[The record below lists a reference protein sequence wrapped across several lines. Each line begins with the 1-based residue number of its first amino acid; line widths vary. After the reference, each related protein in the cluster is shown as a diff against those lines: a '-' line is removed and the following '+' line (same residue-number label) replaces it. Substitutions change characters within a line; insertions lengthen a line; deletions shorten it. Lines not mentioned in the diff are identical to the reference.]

1 MATLAQARARTDA
14 QRVEWVLFVDG
25 IPYAW
30 TTDVGQGTG
39 GSLLGSGAS
48 SWIGLSEAA
57 IGGVEDV
64 GARRVLGGLEMPGV
78 IREALDV
85 KAGEP
90 EPNAVTFRLHDL
102 GGLLGPLFAREGKAF
117 DVLGSRVAPGTTATA
132 ATAVGPGGS
141 SIDLWGRWI
150 GLERIGPAGER
161 RLFPCLPEALVG
173 FDHAVHENGIPPGE
187 LPPVLVSDDPLAW
200 AGRLVTLYAIY
211 RDPDSTATTAAA
223 WPTWDLQHAADGR
236 QWVGVVR
243 GVKRQRGGVFEL
255 ECHGRDA
262 LLRRQ
267 LGTVTTRSW
276 MPIAAD
282 LNYGDDS
289 IAVMFKVTY
298 SNGISAP
305 EYFDSTVFDRTLT
318 AVTKSEMIDEINGII
333 QDAFDGTS
341 TNYTGSAGQLDAW
354 TIVADLQ
361 HARVGLDTT
370 GFYVR
375 KAPQATL
382 RTFLTMHVVLP
393 SRVLRQLGFEPETQ
407 HFDGQHTATEDPKQI
422 YFEKLPFGYPLPYN
436 FSTDTTP
443 GSTYWRVEVNTIA
456 QGYTEGVQDQA
467 QWANIPAGSPRYWTP
482 KFDDAEPYTID
493 MTGGGQIVRL
503 TGGAPYIEGQSTVYH
518 TGDDVDGSASTQARY
533 FALRGKVQRT
543 VDGEPEDT
551 IQVVLLEWD
560 EDGHGNV
567 SAGAT
572 GFEPACRVVR
582 WLDPRLFGFNFRP
595 LAGDLEYWSG
605 LEGASGD
612 DGVIEALPL
621 HAYAYMLDDTPEYA
635 HSVLTQILLSTGS
648 GGGYSVAGTITA
660 GDNSPGSLDGTLF
673 FGDDL
678 ELADLGLGVPQQL
691 VAPLE
696 EIRDAFDTVPGG
708 WAGPLNRVRYAYAG
722 PFQALDTISSLFRV
736 RRLMHRWH
744 GDVFGV
750 AKLAPF
756 SPADADLT
764 ILEADLYPTDNDPR
778 SLMPD
783 QLPAPMGHLDGI
795 RLAYRWDPGEAKTQL
810 EHVERALDPDART
823 RTGDLVEDVED
834 HGLVPWVWGLRPED
848 VGTTPWYDE
857 IRLLWAHE
865 ACAFF
870 GSEHFS
876 AVVNVSRPKGQDIR
890 LGTRV
895 VLTNPWLVDSA
906 GSYGVTS
913 HVGIVTATD
922 LDPVMFSRRCEIF
935 VFAGQ
940 AEGYRYFA
948 PSARVTAQSGAVLTL
963 STDQHGHGNADLYDA
978 QGFVEPSWST
988 IGGAAIVQILYRIG
1002 ETWTLGGTHTV
1013 SSYNTGSAQL
1023 TLTTTPDT
1031 TLSYTDRWVIV
1042 VGYDT
1047 QTASTFP
1054 RGLFG
1059 PIVLDTLQ
1067 HGSGPTDGV
1076 PFQP

>member
-1 MATLAQARARTDA
+1 MATLAQARVRTDA
-14 QRVEWVLFVDG
+14 QRVEWVLFLDG

-30 TTDVGQGTG
+30 ATDIGQGVG
-39 GSLLGSGAS
+39 GNVLGSGAS
-48 SWIGLSEAA
+48 SWIGLSEDA
-57 IGGVEDV
+57 IGGVEVV
-64 GARRVLGGLEMPGV
+64 GARTVLGGLEMPGV

-102 GGLLGPLFAREGKAF
+102 SGLLGPLFAREGKAY
-117 DVLGSRVAPGTTATA
+117 DTLRSRVAPGTTATA
-132 ATAVGPGGS
+132 ATGVGPGGTS
-141 SIDLWGRWI
+141 VDLWDRWI

-161 RLFPCLPEALVG
+161 RLFPCLPEPLVG
-173 FDHAVHENGIPPGE
+173 FDHAVHQNGPLPGE
-187 LPPVLVSDDPLAW
+187 LPPVLVSDEPLAW

-211 RDPDSTATTAAA
+211 RDPDSTAATAAA
-223 WPTWDLQHAADGR
+223 WPTWDLQHAGGGR

-243 GVKRQRGGVFEL
+243 GVKRQRGGVYEL

-262 LLRRQ
+262 LMRRQ

-276 MPIAAD
+276 MPIGAD

-289 IAVMFKVTY
+289 IAVFFQVTY
-298 SNGISAP
+298 SDGSAA
-305 EYFDSTVFDRTLT
+305 EYFDGSVYDRTLT
-318 AVTKSEMIDEINGII
+318 AVTRSELITEINGII
-333 QDAFDGTS
+333 QDAYDGTS
-341 TNYTGSAGQLDAW
+341 TNYTGSAGVLDAW
-354 TIVADLQ
+354 TVGADAQ
-361 HARVGLDTT
+361 NASVGLDAT

-375 KAPQATL
+375 KDTQASSQ
-382 RTFLTMHVVLP
+382 TFLTMHVSLP

-407 HFDGQHTATEDPKQI
+407 HFDGQHTATEDTKQI
-422 YFEKLPFGYPLPYN
+422 YFQKLAQGRALPFE
-436 FSTDTTP
+436 FSADATP
-443 GSTYWRVEVNTIA
+443 GTTYWRLKVNTIA
-456 QGYTEGVQDQA
+456 LGYTQDVA
-467 QWANIPAGSPRYWTP
+467 DSNEWDNIPGGAPRYWTP
-482 KFDDAEPYTID
+482 KFGDAEPFTID
-493 MTGGGQIVRL
+493 MTGGGQIIRI
-503 TGGAPYIEGQSTVYH
+503 GGAAPYIEGQLTVYH

-560 EDGHGNV
+560 EDGHGNISV
-567 SAGAT
+567 GAT
-572 GFEPACRVVR
+572 GFEPALRVVR
-582 WLDPRLFGFNFRP
+582 WLDPRLFGFNYKP

-605 LEGASGD
+605 LEGSSGD
-612 DGVIEALPL
+612 DGVIECLPL
-621 HAYAYMLDDTPEYA
+621 HAYAYMMDDTPEYA

-648 GGGYSVAGTITA
+648 GGGYNVAGTITA
-660 GDNSPGSLDGTLF
+660 GDNSVGALDGTLF

-678 ELADLGLGVPQQL
+678 ELADMGLGIPQQL

-696 EIRDAFDTVPGG
+696 EIRDAFDSNIGG

-722 PFQALDTISSLFRV
+722 PFQALDTISSLFRS

-756 SPADADLT
+756 SPADADIT
-764 ILEADLYPTDNDPR
+764 VLEADLYPTDNDPR

-795 RLAYRWDPGEAKTQL
+795 RLHYRWAPDDAKTQL
-810 EHVERALDPDART
+810 EHVERALDADARS
-823 RTGDLVEDVED
+823 RTGDLIEDIED
-834 HGLVPWVWGLRPED
+834 HGLVPWAWGLRPD
-848 VGTTPWYDE
+848 LVGSTPWDDE
-857 IRLLWAHE
+857 LRTLWAHE
-865 ACAFF
+865 ACGFF
-870 GSEHFS
+870 GAEHFA
-876 AVVNVSRPKGQDIR
+876 AVMVVSRPKGQDIR

-895 VLTNPWLVDSA
+895 LVTNPWLVDSA
-906 GSYGVTS
+906 GTSGVTN
-913 HVGIVTATD
+913 HVGVVTATD
-922 LDPVMFSRRCEIF
+922 LDPVTFSRRCEIF

-948 PSARVTAQSGAVLTL
+948 PSARVTAQAGAVLTL
-963 STDQHGHGNADLYDA
+963 STDQYGHGNADIYDA

-988 IGGAAIVQILYRIG
+988 IGGSAIVQILYRIG

-1013 SSYNTGSAQL
+1013 SSYNVGSAQL

-1031 TLSYTDRWVIV
+1031 TRSYTDRWVIFA
-1042 VGYDT
+1042 GYDT
-1047 QTASTFP
+1047 QTANTHP
-1054 RGLFG
+1054 RGLYG

-1067 HGSGPTDGV
+1067 HGAGPTDGV